1 LGVKTSADDAV
12 RNHVK
17 TTLRASARILA
28 LNLAALAGVLTVSA
42 AGIPAPEAPAQDV
55 IAAQGVVVG
64 DGYAIQ
70 AGRITAAAGADFAF
84 DTPSISVAEKV
95 APVAVSHRR
104 AVSHN
109 PAPPSVAGNAVLE
122 EAAKYVGTPYRAG
135 GSTPAGFD
143 CSGFVSYVFRALGV
157 SLPRSSAAYWNVG
170 TRVSAA
176 DARPGDLIV
185 SSGHVAIYAGGSMQI
200 DSPRPG
206 KTVQF
211 RQIWQSSYVFV
222 RVG

>member
-1 LGVKTSADDAV
+1 M
-12 RNHVK
+12 K

-28 LNLAALAGVLTVSA
+28 LNVAALAGVLTVSG

-55 IAAQGVVVG
+55 IAAQGVVLA

-70 AGRITAAAGADFAF
+70 AGRITAAANAGFAF
-84 DTPSISVAEKV
+84 ESPSISVAAKV

-104 AVSHN
+104 SVGGN
-109 PAPPSVAGNAVLE
+109 PPASVAGNAILE

-143 CSGFVSYVFRALGV
+143 CSGFVSYVFRALDV
-157 SLPRSSAAYWNVG
+157 SLPRSSGAYWNVG
-170 TRVSAA
+170 TRVSEA
-176 DARPGDLIV
+176 DAQPGDLIV
-185 SSGHVAIYAGGSMQI
+185 SDGHVSIYAGGSMQI

-211 RQIWQSSYVFV
+211 RTIWQSSYIFV

>member
-1 LGVKTSADDAV
+1 
-12 RNHVK
+12 VK

-28 LNLAALAGVLTVSA
+28 LNVAALAGVLTVSG
-42 AGIPAPEAPAQDV
+42 AGIPAPKVPPQEA

-84 DTPSISVAEKV
+84 DSPSISVAEKV
-95 APVAVSHRR
+95 AAVPVSYRR
-104 AVSHN
+104 AIGRN
-109 PAPPSVAGNAVLE
+109 PAPPSIAGNAVLE
-122 EAAKYVGTPYRAG
+122 EAAKYVGTPYRVG

-143 CSGFVSYVFRALGV
+143 CSGFVSYVFRALGI
-157 SLPRSSAAYWNVG
+157 SLPRSSSAYWNVG
-170 TRVSAA
+170 TRVSAD
-176 DARPGDLIV
+176 DAQPGDLIV
-185 SSGHVAIYAGGSMQI
+185 SSGHVAIYAGGSTEI

>member
-1 LGVKTSADDAV
+1 M
-12 RNHVK
+12 K
-17 TTLRASARILA
+17 TTLRASARLLT
-28 LNLAALAGVLTVSA
+28 LNVAALAGVLTVSG
-42 AGIPAPEAPAQDV
+42 AGIPAPDAPTQNA

-64 DGYAIQ
+64 DGYVIQ

-95 APVAVSHRR
+95 APVVVSHRR
-104 AVSHN
+104 TIGRN
-109 PAPPSVAGNAVLE
+109 PAPASVSGNAVLE
-122 EAAKYVGTPYRAG
+122 EAAKYVGTPYLAG
-135 GSTPAGFD
+135 GSTPDGFD

-157 SLPRSSAAYWNVG
+157 SLPHSSAAYYNIG

-176 DARPGDLIV
+176 DAQPGDLIV
-185 SSGHVAIYAGGSMQI
+185 SRGHVAIYAGGSMQI

>member
-1 LGVKTSADDAV
+1 M
-12 RNHVK
+12 K

-28 LNLAALAGVLTVSA
+28 LNVAALAAVLTVSG
-42 AGIPAPEAPAQDV
+42 AGIPAPEAPAQDA
-55 IAAQGVVVG
+55 IAAQGIVAG

-95 APVAVSHRR
+95 APAPIPVSHKR
-104 AVSHN
+104 AVVRN

-143 CSGFVSYVFRALGV
+143 CSGFVSYVFGALGI
-157 SLPRSSAAYWNVG
+157 SLPHSSAAYWNVG

-176 DARPGDLIV
+176 DARPGDIIV
-185 SSGHVAIYAGGSMQI
+185 SSGHVAIYAGGSTEI

-211 RQIWQSSYVFV
+211 RQIWQSSYIFV
-222 RVG
+222 RVN

>member
-1 LGVKTSADDAV
+1 M
-12 RNHVK
+12 K

-28 LNLAALAGVLTVSA
+28 LNVAALAGVLTVSG
-42 AGIPAPEAPAQDV
+42 AGIPAPDAPAQNA

-64 DGYAIQ
+64 DGYVIQ

-95 APVAVSHRR
+95 APVVVSHRR
-104 AVSHN
+104 TIGRN
-109 PAPPSVAGNAVLE
+109 PAPASVSGNAVLE
-122 EAAKYVGTPYRAG
+122 EAAKYVGAPYRVG
-135 GSTPAGFD
+135 GTTPDGFD

-157 SLPRSSAAYWNVG
+157 SLPHSSAAYYNIG
-170 TRVSAA
+170 TRVSAE
-176 DARPGDLIV
+176 DAQPGDLIV
-185 SSGHVAIYAGGSMQI
+185 SRGHVAIYAGGSMQI